1 MKKED
6 ILKILQDGWEGYKTR
21 ILPNSYLYL
30 YNDGQGIKTK
40 QVAVRDFNFLHLS
53 GVKSRLSA
61 EIFTRKLRKKALRQY
76 DFYVV
81 DKSCL
86 SNKLMKL
93 TELPDV
99 VEQAHKIGSRLQDLK
114 NVDYLIGKND
124 VILGLAKSENGRG
137 ADTPSSLMSG
147 DWNKMATNSCDILA
161 ILRMP
166 KQGKRVYDKVTYC
179 KQGAKIDVQQLPESI
194 KKLCSDEVLTD
205 LSNGKQSDSI
215 KDQKTQEI
223 KAGKISSDREREY
236 LTQADK
242 EIIDRIRKSK
252 SGKEYSDL
260 EAGKYSGNKESAD
273 MKMMRILA
281 FFTDCDTSQMER
293 IFKST
298 NLYEPAK
305 GNAYVDKLKTTAV
318 KADREPKPNQKNV
331 KRISSKSTGRSK

>member
-1 MKKED
+1 MEKAI
-6 ILKILQDGWEGYKTR
+6 ILKFLQDGWQQYQTR

-61 EIFTRKLRKKALRQY
+61 EIFTRKLRKQILKQS

-81 DKSCL
+81 DKSYL

-93 TELPDV
+93 TELPEV

-124 VILGLAKSENGRG
+124 VILGLVKSENGKG

-147 DWNKMATNSCDILA
+147 DWNKIATNSCDILA

-179 KQGAKIDVQQLPESI
+179 KQGEKIDIQQLPESI
-194 KKLCSDEVLTD
+194 KKLCSKEVLTD
-205 LSNGKQSDSI
+205 LSNGRQSDSI
-215 KDQKTQEI
+215 NDRKTQGI
-223 KAGKISSDREREY
+223 KEGEISSDKEGKKGAPDDKKTAQKLDREMQ
-236 LTQADK
+236 LTIIQSMCKSRIADD
-242 EIIDRIRKSK
+242 I
-252 SGKEYSDL
+252 
-260 EAGKYSGNKESAD
+260 A
-273 MKMMRILA
+273 
-281 FFTDCDTSQMER
+281 T
-293 IFKST
+293 
-298 NLYEPAK
+298 
-305 GNAYVDKLKTTAV
+305 DKLKEKNAEQSRQAEQGKQTGQKPARKKTNG
-318 KADREPKPNQKNV
+318 KAPRGK
-331 KRISSKSTGRSK
+331 